1 MATPPSSIILVPLT
15 SRALVPFFISPPT
28 APAAFTSVNS
38 REVPARV
45 NLNTARGAV
54 LAALPGLTDTDVQN
68 IVDHRPNMSSP
79 DAPDTIFQTP
89 AWLITEASF
98 PPQTLK
104 TLERYVTARSLVYR
118 IQSIGYFDGGG
129 PTARIEAV
137 IDGNNQRPRIISWRD
152 LTELGKGFDLRSP
165 CKPEN

>member
-1 MATPPSSIILVPLT
+1 MQDSGSIRQYLPLLLDKT
-15 SRALVPFFISPPT
+15 T
-28 APAAFTSVNS
+28 TVNS
-38 REVPARV
+38 PEITARV
-45 NLNTARGAV
+45 NVNTAPRAV
-54 LAALPGLTDTDVQN
+54 LAALPGLTSTDVDN
-68 IVDHRPNMSSP
+68 IVEHRPTMST
-79 DAPDTIFQTP
+79 PDTPDSIFQTP
-89 AWLITEASF
+89 AWLITEANF

-152 LTELGKGFDLRSP
+152 LTELGKGFDIGSP
-165 CKPEN
+165 